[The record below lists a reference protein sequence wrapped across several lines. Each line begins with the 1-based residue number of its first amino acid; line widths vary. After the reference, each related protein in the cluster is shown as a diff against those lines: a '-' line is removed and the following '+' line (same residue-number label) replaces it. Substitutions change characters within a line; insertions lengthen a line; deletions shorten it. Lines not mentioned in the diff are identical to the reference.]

1 MTILQIT
8 DRSYASKTC
17 QKILGLLLNNASFCY
32 KMIVVVVLLPVFLQ
46 SKTRA
51 SVSWSKAF
59 PVTFIELSPKLMFT
73 VSVKAE
79 EDGSQLS

>member
-17 QKILGLLLNNASFCY
+17 QKILGLLLNNASFCH
-32 KMIVVVVLLPVFLQ
+32 KMIVVVLLPYRTRVRAE

-51 SVSWSKAF
+51 
-59 PVTFIELSPKLMFT
+59 IERSTKLTLSMFT
-73 VSVKAE
+73 VSVK
-79 EDGSQLS
+79 S